1 MNTTESIPE
10 DLDTEELK
18 KAVSISLFAA
28 VLTGGLV
35 KDVFD
40 AYGKD
45 PANAPLE
52 DFIDFVDAYLQSHP
66 WKPFKKRRIL
76 LDNLLEVTPQNLS
89 EKDVQEFFQ
98 LMQGTGSPIDEGL
111 KATKTPLARYMAKRG
126 DLDELPP
133 PPPKEGQR
141 YTFNRQKL
149 GGTVDSELYDL
160 FRDECDRRGLTVSR
174 LLDAV
179 LWHYFGK
186 PKLSFQRETSKGGE
200 SL

>member
-1 MNTTESIPE
+1 MSVLNVLRSR
-10 DLDTEELK
+10 LMF
-18 KAVSISLFAA
+18 SL

-45 PANAPLE
+45 PAEAPPE
-52 DFIDFVDAYLQSHP
+52 NFIEFVDAYLQSHP

-76 LDNLLEVTPQNLS
+76 LNNLMEVTPENLS
-89 EKDVQEFFQ
+89 EEDVREFFQ
-98 LMQGTGSPIDEGL
+98 LMQGTGRPSEKGSIS
-111 KATKTPLARYMAKRG
+111 TKMPLARYMARRG

-133 PPPKEGQR
+133 TPPKEGQR
-141 YTFNRQKL
+141 YTINRQKL

-160 FRDECDRRGLTVSR
+160 FRDECDRRGLAVSR
-174 LLDAV
+174 LLDTV

-186 PKLSFQRETSKGGE
+186 PKLSFQQQAVSEEKS
-200 SL
+200 S